1 MRRENPTEAMKNPV
15 LMAVVVVVVVS
26 VVVVVVV
33 SFVVISVSQKD
44 GKHTHKRGNLKG
56 GKG

>member
-1 MRRENPTEAMKNPV
+1 MKNPV

-26 VVVVVVV
+26 VVVVVV

-44 GKHTHKRGNLKG
+44 GKHTHKRENLKG